1 MTLGLAGSMLKGKE
15 ERLELR
21 RFLQRLH
28 DALKL
33 NDLKPY

>member
-1 MTLGLAGSMLKGKE
+1 MTLGLAGSMLKGKDK
-15 ERLELR
+15 RLEL
-21 RFLQRLH
+21 RFLQRLG